1 MRARLLVLLLVAAL
15 TGACTTLGGGGSEE
29 LGVEAE
35 LGREAIDAYGCAAC
49 HTIPGVAGADAL
61 VGPPLT
67 AFSRRTYIAGSLP
80 NTLDNLTRWI
90 ADPQGVEP
98 GTAMPDLDVP
108 EEVARQIA
116 AYLHT
121 LE

>member
-1 MRARLLVLLLVAAL
+1 MTRRPVVLALLVVLG
-15 TGACTTLGGGGSEE
+15 GACTTLGGESPD

-35 LGREAIDAYGCAAC
+35 LGRRAIDDYGCATC

-67 AFSRRTYIAGSLP
+67 AFGRRTYIAGALP
-80 NTLDNLTRWI
+80 NTLDNLARWI
-90 ADPQGVEP
+90 EEPDEVEP

-108 EEVARQIA
+108 PEVARQMA
-116 AYLHT
+116 VYLHS